1 MKIIIK
7 KKLKEVSAM
16 GGGMV
21 AGHVDDREE
30 IEEISQSSA
39 IRIDGGFPK
48 VSGEEEHAG
57 HVERSQH
64 QGLRNVME
72 SEKIRIKV
80 TIRKKSGCKE

>member
-21 AGHVDDREE
+21 AGHVDNREE

-57 HVERSQH
+57 H
-64 QGLRNVME
+64 N
-72 SEKIRIKV
+72 IKGFAMLWS
-80 TIRKKSGCKE
+80 RKKQELR